1 LYLTQSF
8 HKAAIERPDAYATV
22 FSQRSVTFSQFV
34 ERISRLAGAFQK
46 MCVAHGGRIGMLAL
60 NSDRY
65 IEYLYGTFWAGAVIN
80 PVNTRWSVNE
90 IAYSLNDCGTEV
102 LLVDDAFL
110 RLAGPLRE
118 LCPCLREV
126 IYCGDGEPP
135 AGTLGYEHLMSTSA
149 PVRDAFR
156 SGNDLAA
163 IMYTGGTTGAPK
175 GVMLSHA
182 NLLSNALSA
191 LAAAPRPLVEVTLHI
206 APLFHVGGLAL
217 VIQSALR
224 LVRHV
229 ILPNFDPEAVLT
241 AIAEQK
247 VNETFV
253 VSTMLQA
260 ILDHPGFGSHD
271 LSSLKSVLYGAAPM
285 NSTLLHRALK
295 ALPASQF
302 MQLYGMTEIAPVAAV
317 LPAWCHTPEGQKLNK
332 LKAAGRPAP
341 ICAVRIVDPE
351 SGEERPTGS
360 VGEVAVCGPS
370 VMLGYWNKP
379 EETAKALRNGWMH
392 TGDGGYMDED
402 GYLFITDRIKDMI
415 ISGGENIYST
425 EVENAI
431 LSHPAVQACAV
442 IGVPDQ
448 KWGESVHAVIVIRE
462 SHSVT
467 AEQVIEHCR
476 RLIAGFKC
484 PRSIEFRAE
493 LPHSAAGKLLKYKLR
508 DAFQNSQPRQA

>member
-1 LYLTQSF
+1 MYLTQSF
-8 HKAAIERPDAYATV
+8 HKAAIERPNAYATV
-22 FSQRSVTFSQFV
+22 FAERRVTFAQFV
-34 ERISRLAGAFQK
+34 ERISRLAGAFQALG
-46 MCVAHGGRIGMLAL
+46 MAHGDRIGVLAL

-65 IEYLYGTFWAGAVIN
+65 IEYVFGTFWAGGVIN
-80 PVNTRWSVNE
+80 PVNTRWSINE
-90 IAYSLNDCGTEV
+90 IAYSLNDCGTEI

-118 LCPCLREV
+118 QCPCLREV

-135 AGTLGYEHLMSTSA
+135 AGTRGYEHLVKSSA

-163 IMYTGGTTGAPK
+163 ILYTGGTTGAPK

-182 NLLSNALSA
+182 NLLCNALSA
-191 LAAAPRPLVEVTLHI
+191 LAAAPRPAVEATLHI

-224 LVRHV
+224 QAKHV
-229 ILPNFDPEAVLT
+229 VLPNFDPG
-241 AIAEQK
+241 AILSTIVEES

-260 ILDHPGFGSHD
+260 ILDHPTFDSHD
-271 LSSLKSVLYGAAPM
+271 LSSLTSVLYGAAPM

-295 ALPASQF
+295 ALPSSQF

-317 LPAWCHTPEGQKLNK
+317 LPASCHTPEGQKLNK

-341 ICAVRIVDPE
+341 ICEVRIVDPE
-351 SGEERPTGS
+351 TGEALPVGS
-360 VGEVAVCGPS
+360 VGEVAVSGPS

-379 EETAKALRNGWMH
+379 EETAKALRDGWMH
-392 TGDGGYMDED
+392 TGDAGYMDED
-402 GYLFITDRIKDMI
+402 GYLFVTDRIKDMI

-425 EVENAI
+425 EVENAV

-442 IGVPDQ
+442 IGIPDE
-448 KWGESVHAVIVIRE
+448 KWGESVHAVIVTRE
-462 SHSVT
+462 SHHVT
-467 AEQVIEHCR
+467 AEEVIEHCR
-476 RLIAGFKC
+476 RLIAGYKC

-508 DAFQNSQPRQA
+508 EAFQNSQPHQA